1 MRVARKLQC
10 GMVGVDTGLISA
22 ADTPFGGVGGSGIRE
37 GSKYGLA
44 EYQNIKS
51 VTIGTPWGSAIW
63 QWETTVCPCRERE
76 VRLH

>member
-22 ADTPFGGVGGSGIRE
+22 AETPFGGVGGSGIRE

-44 EYQNIKS
+44 ECQNIKS
-51 VTIGTPWGSAIW
+51 VTIGTP
-63 QWETTVCPCRERE
+63 
-76 VRLH
+76 